1 MVVNTHSGRGLVN
14 PPLKGIEFGSHH
26 FLVLYSTLHPI
37 WPRDRNGEPCH
48 GYVDDSLPGL
58 PSVTCCMSQQLLEES
73 VIGGAN
79 DACHAKGL
87 HTKEWKSREGQ
98 RRGNS

>member
-1 MVVNTHSGRGLVN
+1 MRKGGGRRNAMRRGEALEA
-14 PPLKGIEFGSHH
+14 PDAELDLPA
-26 FLVLYSTLHPI
+26 YSPLHPI